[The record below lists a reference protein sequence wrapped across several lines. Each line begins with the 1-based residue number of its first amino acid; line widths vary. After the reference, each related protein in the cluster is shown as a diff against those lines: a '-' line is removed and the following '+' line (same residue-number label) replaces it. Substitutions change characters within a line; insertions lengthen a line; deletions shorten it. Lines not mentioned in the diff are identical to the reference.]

1 MQKEK
6 KTQIVSA
13 LLPLVD
19 LHLIFEIFLTGF
31 LPATQAVK
39 IKSEIDKKSSSKIN
53 FVN

>member
-13 LLPLVD
+13 LPLVD

-39 IKSEIDKKSSSKIN
+39 IKSEVEKKSSSKIN
-53 FVN
+53 FLN